1 MKRGESRYNI
11 RVLSRAM
18 RLLEVLADG
27 KSRKLAELSEAIG
40 ISQST
45 TFRLLATLLSYGFV
59 EKENRSGGYRLG
71 LTCLE
76 LARAYYDSNDLRLT
90 ALPELEKL
98 RDATGETVHL
108 GILDDMQVVYLEK
121 LHGLHAIGLMTSRV
135 GGRSPA
141 YCTGLGK
148 VLLAWSDHDTVQAHF
163 SKNGLVAYT
172 AHTITDLSDLMQH
185 LSRVR
190 ARGYALDHG
199 EHEPEVR
206 CVAAPIFD
214 ISGRV
219 VAAIS
224 ASGPAGRLD
233 PLEKN
238 RDLIDLTVETASSIS
253 RRLGYHGQNEEK

>member
-27 KSRKLAELSEAIG
+27 KPRKLAELSEAIG

-45 TFRLLATLLSYGFV
+45 TFRLLATLMSYGFV
-59 EKENRSGGYRLG
+59 EKEDRSGGYHLG

-98 RDATGETVHL
+98 RDASGETVHL

-148 VLLAWSDHDTVQAHF
+148 VLLAWSDPEVVRTHF
-163 SKNGLVAYT
+163 SRNALVAYT

-185 LSRVR
+185 LAGIR
-190 ARGYALDHG
+190 ARGYALDCG

-214 ISGRV
+214 IGGRV

-233 PLEKN
+233 PLDKN
-238 RDLIDLTVETASSIS
+238 RDLIDLTVETAGSIS